1 MLTHATVQRRHAMTF
16 STPMPMMPLAK
27 RAAIV
32 LAGLLTCSAALA
44 GDVLAPKGVVELFT
58 SQGCSSCPPADA
70 ALKKLVMQG
79 DVVALSYHVDYWNYL
94 GWADTLS
101 SKENTERQY
110 GYAHSLGRSG
120 VYTPQAIINGR
131 EHVNGADLAAING
144 RMDAFKTNGLGL
156 SVPISAEVKGD
167 EMEISL
173 PPGQGQADI
182 VVAYFTKKEMVDV
195 VRGENSGRQMEYW
208 HSVYDV
214 QTVGMW
220 DGKALKIT
228 LPVRTMG
235 QSKKDGCAILL
246 QTSRPGGEPSAI
258 LGAAIVMADPKRDP

>member
-1 MLTHATVQRRHAMTF
+1 MTLTTKMLLL
-16 STPMPMMPLAK
+16 PLA
-27 RAAIV
+27 RRVSILIV
-32 LAGLLTCSAALA
+32 GLFSCSAALA

-110 GYAHSLGRSG
+110 SYAHSMGRSG

-131 EHVNGADLAAING
+131 EHVNGADLAGINS
-144 RMDAFKTNGLGL
+144 RMDRLKTAGKGL
-156 SVPISAEVKGD
+156 SVPVAAEVKGD
-167 EMEISL
+167 QLEIAL
-173 PPGQGQADI
+173 PAGQGRADI
-182 VVAYFTKKEMVDV
+182 VVAYFTKKEMVEV
-195 VRGENSGRQMEYW
+195 MRGENSGRQMEYW

-214 QTVGMW
+214 QTVGIW
-220 DGKALKIT
+220 DGKPLKIT

-235 QSKKDGCAILL
+235 QTKKDGCAILL
-246 QTSRPGGEPSAI
+246 QTSGNDGGPSAI
-258 LGAAIVMADPKRDP
+258 VGAAIVLAGSNKRAL